1 MDLIVRL
8 FLRLGALF
16 EPPAAP
22 QPVPVPV
29 PVRNPRMRLPVDSR
43 G

>member
-16 EPPAAP
+16 EPLAVP
-22 QPVPVPV
+22 QPIPV
-29 PVRNPRMRLPVDSR
+29 PVRNRPRLPVDHR

>member
-16 EPPAAP
+16 EPPVAP

-29 PVRNPRMRLPVDSR
+29 RNRHPRLSVARR
-43 G
+43 

>member
-16 EPPAAP
+16 EPPVAP

-29 PVRNPRMRLPVDSR
+29 RNRLLRLPIDGR
-43 G
+43 

>member
-16 EPPAAP
+16 EPRPETMLT
-22 QPVPVPV
+22 PVPV
-29 PVRNPRMRLPVDSR
+29 PVRVRPAHPPRR
-43 G
+43 

>member
-16 EPPAAP
+16 EPPVAP

-29 PVRNPRMRLPVDSR
+29 RNRHSRLPVDR
-43 G
+43 R

>member
-22 QPVPVPV
+22 QPIPV
-29 PVRNPRMRLPVDSR
+29 PVRNPRRRLPVDSR

>member
-16 EPPAAP
+16 EPPLVP
-22 QPVPVPV
+22 QPVPVRSRP
-29 PVRNPRMRLPVDSR
+29 RLPVDPR

>member
-16 EPPAAP
+16 EPPVAP

-29 PVRNPRMRLPVDSR
+29 RSRHARLPVDR
-43 G
+43 R

>member
-16 EPPAAP
+16 EPPAVP
-22 QPVPVPV
+22 QPI
-29 PVRNPRMRLPVDSR
+29 PVRVRNRDPRLPVDR
-43 G
+43 R

>member
-16 EPPAAP
+16 EPPVAP
-22 QPVPVPV
+22 QPVPV
-29 PVRNPRMRLPVDSR
+29 RNRHPRLPVDR
-43 G
+43 R

>member
-8 FLRLGALF
+8 FLRLGALL

-22 QPVPVPV
+22 RPIPV
-29 PVRNPRMRLPVDSR
+29 PVRSQRPNLPADPR

>member
-16 EPPAAP
+16 EPPVAL
-22 QPVPVPV
+22 QPVPV
-29 PVRNPRMRLPVDSR
+29 PVRNRYPRLPVDR
-43 G
+43 R